1 MGCGTL
7 VGVVEEPL
15 GGGIANAGQVV
26 RVGSHVLRPSSP
38 HSGSI
43 HAFLQTVR
51 QAGFEGA
58 PEPVG
63 IDDDGRERLVFI
75 EGEVPVPP
83 YPEWGQ
89 SDIALASTAELLRG
103 LHEAAK
109 GFDPRD
115 LKWNDGLADPVG
127 GAVVCHND
135 VCLEN
140 VVFRDG
146 VAVALLDFE
155 FAAPGRPIYDLACLA
170 RLCVPI
176 DNDFDQA
183 RLGWQP
189 AEGPARLRL
198 VADAYGLDRDGRTE
212 LLTAMEDALTRAE
225 EFIWRRVESGDPN
238 FVEMWDRTDGAKRY
252 HRRRRWWDNNHHH
265 FAAALR

>member
-1 MGCGTL
+1 M
-7 VGVVEEPL
+7 VEEPL

-26 RVGSHVLRPSSP
+26 RVGPHVLRPSGP
-38 HSGSI
+38 HLGSI
-43 HAFLQTVR
+43 HAFLRAVR
-51 QAGFEGA
+51 QAGFESA

-63 IDDDGRERLVFI
+63 IDDGGRERLVFI

-83 YPEWGQ
+83 YPEWSQ
-89 SDIALASTAELLRG
+89 SDVALASMAELLRG
-103 LHEAAK
+103 LHDAAK
-109 GFDPRD
+109 GFNPRD
-115 LKWNDGLADPVG
+115 FTWNDGLADPVG
-127 GAVVCHND
+127 GVVVCHND

-183 RLGWQP
+183 RFGWQS
-189 AEGPARLRL
+189 ADRPARLRL
-198 VADAYGLDRDGRTE
+198 AADAYGLDQDGRKEMLAT
-212 LLTAMEDALTRAE
+212 MEDALTRAE
-225 EFIWRRVESGDPN
+225 EFIWDRVEAGDPN
-238 FVEMWDRTDGAKRY
+238 FVDMWNRTDGAEYY
-252 HRRRRWWDNNHHH
+252 HRRRQWWNDNLHH